1 MQWKGVS
8 DVLRSYRDDCIELL
22 LPPKI
27 QRVHLNKAMDK
38 RIDLEWSRLKLER
51 PEVVNRTG
59 VK

>member
-1 MQWKGVS
+1 MYYGV
-8 DVLRSYRDDCIELL
+8 IEMIHRA
-22 LPPKI
+22 PPPTPQI

-38 RIDLEWSRLKLER
+38 KIDLAWSRLKLER